1 MVDGVMDRDGAVAS
15 RWRSAL
21 RAAVLGLALALLP
34 PVAGL
39 AAPGTGIDAG
49 AVQTAVG
56 KAHSGDS
63 ALLLELPRPAL
74 APGLP
79 PPDFTT
85 ISDRKII
92 SGGILLLLAGF
103 GGLTALMWRELGLR
117 SRVR

>member
-1 MVDGVMDRDGAVAS
+1 MVDGVKDRDQVTAS
-15 RWRSAL
+15 RWRCVLSA
-21 RAAVLGLALALLP
+21 AILGLALALLP
-34 PVAGL
+34 PVAAL
-39 AAPGTGIDAG
+39 AASGIETDFGTAG
-49 AVQTAVG
+49 KAVG
-56 KAHSGDS
+56 VVHSGET
-63 ALLLELPRPAL
+63 ALMLELPRPAL

-103 GGLTALMWRELGLR
+103 GGLTALMWRELGIR